1 MFNYTTAPALGAVFF
16 YIIMQVFFNF
26 FHYYC
31 SRPLRICI
39 TIGKKI
45 NHFAD
50 YIFFCTFAP
59 IFFDINMKTITL
71 KDKTFGISIPENELL
86 TAIEKVAEK
95 MRKDLE
101 GKNPI
106 FLVVL
111 NGAFMF
117 AADLMKRVEIPAQM
131 SFIKLSSYSGTN
143 STGSVNEIIG
153 LNEDVKGRTVVIV
166 EDIVDSGLT
175 MSKMVEILKN
185 KGVSELKIATL
196 FFKPDALKYPLN
208 LDYVVMPIPNDFI
221 VGYGLDYDGY
231 GRNLRDIYTLIK

>member
-1 MFNYTTAPALGAVFF
+1 MYYNRQKNKSFCRLYFF
-16 YIIMQVFFNF
+16 LYLCN
-26 FHYYC
+26 
-31 SRPLRICI
+31 
-39 TIGKKI
+39 
-45 NHFAD
+45 D
-50 YIFFCTFAP
+50 
-59 IFFDINMKTITL
+59 FFDINMKTITL
-71 KDKTFGISIPENELL
+71 KDKTFGISIPEDELL

-131 SFIKLSSYSGTN
+131 SFIKLSSYNGTN

>member
-1 MFNYTTAPALGAVFF
+1 MRVGHLISAKKKSFCRLYFF
-16 YIIMQVFFNF
+16 LY
-26 FHYYC
+26 
-31 SRPLRICI
+31 L
-39 TIGKKI
+39 
-45 NHFAD
+45 
-50 YIFFCTFAP
+50 CTD
-59 IFFDINMKTITL
+59 FFDINMKTITL

-131 SFIKLSSYSGTN
+131 SFIKLSSYNGTN

>member
-1 MFNYTTAPALGAVFF
+1 MNY
-16 YIIMQVFFNF
+16 NF
-26 FHYYC
+26 C
-31 SRPLRICI
+31 
-39 TIGKKI
+39 G
-45 NHFAD
+45 N
-50 YIFFCTFAP
+50 FAP

>member
-1 MFNYTTAPALGAVFF
+1 MP
-16 YIIMQVFFNF
+16 I
-26 FHYYC
+26 
-31 SRPLRICI
+31 
-39 TIGKKI
+39 
-45 NHFAD
+45 
-50 YIFFCTFAP
+50 IFFFVP
-59 IFFDINMKTITL
+59 LHRFFFDINMKTITL

-131 SFIKLSSYSGTN
+131 SFIKLSSYNGTN

>member
-1 MFNYTTAPALGAVFF
+1 M
-16 YIIMQVFFNF
+16 
-26 FHYYC
+26 
-31 SRPLRICI
+31 ICI
-39 TIGKKI
+39 TIGKKK

-131 SFIKLSSYSGTN
+131 SFIKLSSYNGTN